1 MVKQTADSNV
11 CHDTL
16 PLSLLASGAGSERGV
31 RRHAQP
37 VESLGR
43 YWAIGSMEKYGML
56 YIYIIFV
63 NRRNFSNT
71 NCHTVYNHTI

>member
-56 YIYIIFV
+56 FV

-71 NCHTVYNHTI
+71 NCHTVYNYTI